1 MTTISEIMTINSSAT
16 ESNFNDSDDVT
27 TMGISPTDDG
37 TFPTTTDDGGVYPH
51 DLFDLEA
58 RKNGQLIL

>member
-37 TFPTTTDDGGVYPH
+37 GFYPR

-58 RKNGQLIL
+58 RKNGQ

>member
-1 MTTISEIMTINSSAT
+1 MTTISEITTINSSAT
-16 ESNFNDSDDVT
+16 ESTFNNDVT

-37 TFPTTTDDGGVYPH
+37 GSPTTSDDGGVYPR

-58 RKNGQLIL
+58 RKNGQ